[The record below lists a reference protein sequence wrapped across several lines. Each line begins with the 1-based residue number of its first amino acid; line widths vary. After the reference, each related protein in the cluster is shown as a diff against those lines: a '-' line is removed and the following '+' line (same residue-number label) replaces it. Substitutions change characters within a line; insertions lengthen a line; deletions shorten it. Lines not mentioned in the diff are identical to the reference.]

1 MVDKEVEDNIEESK
15 DKVNEWVTR
24 IEVDS
29 DS

>member
-1 MVDKEVEDNIEESK
+1 MVDKEVEDNIEENK
-15 DKVNEWVTR
+15 DKVNKWVTR